1 MNVKKLNWKV
11 IFPILVVLILVGIIT
26 LFFYSGG
33 FKALRINTESDKKT
47 EDVVIGEF
55 EKPTGNID
63 QSVDAILNYTD
74 DEKIISQE
82 DDSKQATQMDEDV
95 SGAYNENYEN
105 YTN

>member
-47 EDVVIGEF
+47 EDVVI
-55 EKPTGNID
+55 
-63 QSVDAILNYTD
+63 
-74 DEKIISQE
+74 
-82 DDSKQATQMDEDV
+82 
-95 SGAYNENYEN
+95 
-105 YTN
+105 